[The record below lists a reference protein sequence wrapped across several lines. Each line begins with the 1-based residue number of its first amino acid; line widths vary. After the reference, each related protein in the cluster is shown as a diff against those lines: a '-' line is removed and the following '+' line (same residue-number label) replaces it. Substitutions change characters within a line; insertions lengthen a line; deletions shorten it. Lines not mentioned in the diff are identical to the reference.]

1 MRTVRASLSKSN
13 ATPPSAPASVW
24 RARLIEPRLQTAVSF
39 FEVTSR
45 ISVQRFERCTV
56 RPGSAVWLQ
65 ARFDLSLNV
74 IQPLPVCASVRII
87 RA

>member
-1 MRTVRASLSKSN
+1 MRTVRASFSKSKRSRRLRR
-13 ATPPSAPASVW
+13 PDMW
-24 RARLIEPRLQTAVSF
+24 RPRLIEPRLQTAVSPPD
-39 FEVTSR
+39 VTSM
-45 ISVQRFERCTV
+45 ISVHRFERCTV
-56 RPGSAVWLQ
+56 RPGSAVWLH